1 MGKGIFYAVSVGAG
15 DPLDMTLRAKQVLEQ
30 ADVVVAPVTKQG
42 SASAAY
48 TIAAQ
53 AADLSR
59 AQILEMLFPM
69 KAHTDYRERLRS
81 GFAAGLCGIGRGK
94 AGGDGNAGGC
104 LRVQHGILCAAAFG
118 GKGIRDP
125 GRRRCAVLL
134 CRRSQGKAEPLRK
147 REDAGNLARRGIPGS
162 PGTGVRR
169 IRQSGDYES
178 RKGAVLAAAASGRTG
193 TSGTHHNAPGCGH
206 GIGICGQSPG
216 RTVFLFYNPA
226 DSAERRMTWYILL
239 VQAPETRNC

>member
-1 MGKGIFYAVSVGAG
+1 
-15 DPLDMTLRAKQVLEQ
+15 MTLRAKQVLEQ

-81 GFAAGLCGIGRGK
+81 RHFAAGLCGIGRGK

-134 CRRSQGKAEPLRK
+134 CRRSQGKASLCENGKTLGILPGVASREVLEQAFDEFDNLVIMKAGRALSWLLPLL
-147 REDAGNLARRGIPGS
+147 EERGLLEHTTMLRDVGMASEYVGS
-162 PGTGVRR
+162 PQAEPYSYFTTLL
-169 IRQSGDYES
+169 IRQRGE
-178 RKGAVLAAAASGRTG
+178 
-193 TSGTHHNAPGCGH
+193 
-206 GIGICGQSPG
+206 
-216 RTVFLFYNPA
+216 
-226 DSAERRMTWYILL
+226 
-239 VQAPETRNC
+239 